1 MGLQSHF
8 KVSTERNI
16 TKTTKNKMNP
26 SIIISAV
33 VVLLS
38 LHYADAFFGANVVT
52 GSGALFTGGGGAHLI
67 LSSGAGIGGAAGIL
81 LKSLVLLGASQANR
95 GKRSVNEDTDSIF
108 TLLSATEPS
117 SCIRQL
123 ICDVATGEHPSEYD
137 VILSLFKEETPA
149 TSPKYDFAVA
159 ASVGQELKSLEA
171 CELRYTCP
179 LTSSQIFNALN

>member
-1 MGLQSHF
+1 
-8 KVSTERNI
+8 
-16 TKTTKNKMNP
+16 MNP
-26 SIIISAV
+26 SIIVSAV
-33 VVLLS
+33 VALLS
-38 LHYADAFFGANVVT
+38 LHYADALFGADFVT

-67 LSSGAGIGGAAGIL
+67 LGSGAGIGGAAAIIGAGIL

-108 TLLSATEPS
+108 TLLSASEPS

-137 VILSLFKEETPA
+137 AILALFKEETPT

-159 ASVGQELKSLEA
+159 ASVGQQLKSMEA

-179 LTSSQIFNALN
+179 LSSSQIFNALN